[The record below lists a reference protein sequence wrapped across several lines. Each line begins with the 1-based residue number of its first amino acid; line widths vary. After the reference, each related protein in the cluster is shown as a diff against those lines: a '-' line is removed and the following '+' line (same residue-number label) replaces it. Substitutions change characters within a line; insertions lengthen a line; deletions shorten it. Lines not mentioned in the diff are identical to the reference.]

1 VPASVPPAV
10 VTFGF
15 DPFLRLGQ
23 IGIRWE
29 TVGIAAAILVTLVV
43 GGLIAGRTPREGGGG
58 RLRRDDLLFVALGAT
73 PGAVVGGR
81 LGYVLLHLDYFVAR
95 PDAIADPAAGGLELS
110 LAVAGG
116 VLTGLVVATLLDGS
130 GRRWAHAAAVPLL
143 GGLGLGKAALA
154 LGGSG
159 QGQPSDV
166 GWATAYG
173 GVGPWGSLAPAV
185 PSHPAQLYES
195 LGYVLALLVVGLAV
209 AAGIG
214 ARRDGRLL
222 GLALVLIALVRLTV
236 AFTWRD
242 GTLAGPFRAE
252 HLLALGPLTLGIA
265 AWVAF
270 GRESTFGD
278 RRAQDDEPAWPDPSV
293 ADRWRA
299 RTNGR

>member
-10 VTFGF
+10 VTFAF
-15 DPFLRLGQ
+15 DPVLRLGQ
-23 IGIRWE
+23 IGVRWE
-29 TVGIAAAILVTLVV
+29 TVGIAAAILAALVAGALV
-43 GGLIAGRTPREGGGG
+43 AGRTPREGGGG

-110 LAVAGG
+110 LAVVGG
-116 VLTGLVVATLLDGS
+116 VVTGLVVGALLDGS

-143 GGLGLGKAALA
+143 GGLALGKASLA

-159 QGQPSDV
+159 QGLPLDAA
-166 GWATAYG
+166 WATAYG
-173 GVGPWGSLAPAV
+173 GVGPWGSLAPGAA
-185 PSHPAQLYES
+185 SHPAQLYES
-195 LGYVLALLVVGLAV
+195 LGYVLALIVVGLAV

-222 GLALVLIALVRLTV
+222 GLALVLVALVRLVV
-236 AFTWRD
+236 AFSWRD
-242 GTLAGPFRAE
+242 GTLVGPFRAE
-252 HLLALGPLTLGIA
+252 HLLALTPLVLGIA
-265 AWVAF
+265 AWFAF
-270 GRESTFGD
+270 GRQSTVGD
-278 RRAQDDEPAWPDPSV
+278 RRAQGDEPAWPDPSV